1 MIVIKVKEVPN
12 SKDGLKNRVQRAWRI
27 NLDRLYN
34 QDKLMAVYKG
44 DILEVYKVLSYQKDT
59 LETNR
64 VAFELEEISS
74 ELKGKK
80 LFIKQ
85 LIHVQ

>member
-44 DILEVYKVLSYQKDT
+44 EILEVSKVLSYQKDT

-64 VAFELEEISS
+64 VAFNQ
-74 ELKGKK
+74 KK
-80 LFIKQ
+80 YQ
-85 LIHVQ
+85 VN

>member
-44 DILEVYKVLSYQKDT
+44 EILEVSKVLSYQKDT

-64 VAFELEEISS
+64 VAFN
-74 ELKGKK
+74 
-80 LFIKQ
+80 
-85 LIHVQ
+85 